1 MAAKSR
7 LQPRN
12 PMFNSRTDPYRA
24 SDNHSPRQTII
35 RRVFGIALA
44 IAAQM
49 DITGSPASGI
59 NGCVRNRILI
69 VEDNEMNRDV
79 LSRRLLRHGYDV
91 LIATAGLDG
100 LELAQK
106 ARPDLILM
114 DLGMPDIDGWECAR
128 RLKTEVTTSV
138 IPIIALTAH
147 AMLGDRQKAL
157 DAGCDDFDTKP
168 IDFAR
173 LLTKMNRLL
182 HASPKPEVHVTA

>member
-1 MAAKSR
+1 
-7 LQPRN
+7 
-12 PMFNSRTDPYRA
+12 
-24 SDNHSPRQTII
+24 
-35 RRVFGIALA
+35 
-44 IAAQM
+44 
-49 DITGSPASGI
+49 
-59 NGCVRNRILI
+59 
-69 VEDNEMNRDV
+69 MNRDS
-79 LSRRLLRHGYDV
+79 LSRRLRRRGYDV

-100 LELAQK
+100 LELAQS

-128 RLKTEVTTSV
+128 RLKTEVSTSV

-147 AMLGDRQKAL
+147 AMLDDRQKAL

-182 HASPKPEVHVTA
+182 HSSPPPEVHVTA